1 VKQGV
6 VHSSGVRS
14 PVKEPCAEY
23 RGRTTQRILASRRGR
38 YERAA
43 FKTRVARS
51 RTLEAH
57 LPNRIR
63 VLVKYRSVEV
73 LHRAAARSFS
83 FSFSSLWCLGNR
95 IACLAC
101 RLLSDRVAV
110 DDDYALLETTVAA
123 SVVVVDVVVVAHA
136 AQYRG
141 LLHCPLLHCTAD
153 RAAAARRSAYQEV
166 RGRRRAHEHEAV
178 HSMTVYV
185 GRWCQERCLVQVV
198 SGCSRLGRT
207 GLFKTAA
214 SLPDLLKSF
223 WSRFPLELSPDKSKC
238 ASARP
243 HKRGA
248 SYAPTASK
256 YV

>member
-23 RGRTTQRILASRRGR
+23 RGSTTQRILASRRGR

-43 FKTRVARS
+43 FKARVARS

-57 LPNRIR
+57 FPNRIR
-63 VLVKYRSVEV
+63 VLAKYRSVEV
-73 LHRAAARSFS
+73 LRRTAARSFS

-110 DDDYALLETTVAA
+110 VDDYALLETTVAA
-123 SVVVVDVVVVAHA
+123 SVVVVVDVVVVAHA
-136 AQYRG
+136 AHYRG
-141 LLHCPLLHCTAD
+141 LLQCTLLHCTAD
-153 RAAAARRSAYQEV
+153 RAAAARRSAYQEA

-178 HSMTVYV
+178 HSITVYV

-198 SGCSRLGRT
+198 SGCSR
-207 GLFKTAA
+207 
-214 SLPDLLKSF
+214 
-223 WSRFPLELSPDKSKC
+223 
-238 ASARP
+238 
-243 HKRGA
+243 H
-248 SYAPTASK
+248 
-256 YV
+256 